1 MKPRTLTSQWGNV
14 TLSLET
20 EQLLSIKG
28 DTDNAVFYGQG
39 YGAAY
44 LRLWQLDLSRRVAS
58 GRLSEVMGN
67 GALRTDIFQRRLGLV
82 ELAKIAE
89 LDDKNAP
96 PDSWQATQFQHI
108 TAYIA
113 GINQAIKDL
122 KIRPIECLL
131 LRYKPELFTTTDSY
145 LLGQLKYFINS
156 AWQYELFHTR
166 LANRLTPSQHQQLL
180 STFSLE
186 GEQIPPFPLDE
197 QGEYYPEVIA
207 AFKEGLKGLQHL
219 GLASPDTG
227 SNVIAVNGL
236 LTESGK
242 PILAADPHMG
252 HVNPSFNLLCRLESK
267 EGLSV
272 MGSHFPGSPGIIV
285 GRNTHA
291 AWGMVGI
298 MADNQ
303 DLFWGRID
311 LENEKV
317 ETTQGWEPLT
327 KRTHTIGLT
336 SKRQHTFVTY
346 DYSQGRLMS
355 EKAGYGLFLRW
366 PALDNPSG
374 DITFYQ
380 LAKCHNWTSFREAL
394 RHVKNSPMMV
404 GYADIHGD
412 IGLQSMGYI
421 PKRHSELG
429 SLVLSLT
436 EPLHQWQGYVPFDDL
451 PAEYNPERGYVLYAN
466 QYSTSLFDGK
476 PALSNRWHPP
486 TRALR
491 IEQLIQQTQKH
502 TFETFRQM
510 QDDKKDLFAQKAL
523 AFLLPYIPEDKM
535 LSQWDCDTQQ
545 INASRLFD
553 VWIQHLTDRVLGKVL
568 KRGSR
573 ALYTDFWPSCR
584 WSILNILQY
593 HLQDWQ
599 FEQDALSTLIRE
611 TYASALIA
619 SQKMERPYVEF
630 QHSIKKPLW
639 LNRLLTGRY
648 LYQGGNRE
656 TIHAT
661 RQNADFL
668 TQSQIGNNDTIKTK
682 PYTFGPG
689 FKLIAHLTPQGEC
702 HYLINTPAK
711 GNPFYWKLRHVL
723 ECWQTGARQ
732 KTVLPLCENNHHCND
747 KKE

>member
-1 MKPRTLTSQWGNV
+1 MKPRTLTSPWGAV
-14 TLSLET
+14 SLSLET

-89 LDDKNAP
+89 LNDKNAP
-96 PDSWQATQFQHI
+96 SDSWQATQFQHI

-113 GINQAIKDL
+113 GINQAINDL

-131 LRYKPELFTTTDSY
+131 LRYQPEKFTTTDSY

-156 AWQYELFHTR
+156 AWQYELFNTR
-166 LANRLTPSQHQQLL
+166 LANRLTTSQHQQLL

-186 GEQIPPFPLDE
+186 GNQIPPLPLNE
-197 QGEYYPEVIA
+197 QGEYHPEVIA

-236 LTESGK
+236 FTASGK
-242 PILAADPHMG
+242 PMLAADPHMG
-252 HVNPSFNLLCRLESK
+252 HVNPSFNLLCRLKSD

-285 GRNTHA
+285 GRNAHA

-303 DLFWGRID
+303 DLYWGRID

-317 ETTQGWEPLT
+317 ETTQGWEPLV
-327 KRTHTIGLT
+327 KRTHSIGLS
-336 SKRQHTFVTY
+336 SKRQQSFVTY
-346 DYSQGRLMS
+346 EYSQGRLMS
-355 EKAGYGLFLRW
+355 EKEGYGLFLRW
-366 PALDNPSG
+366 PALDDPSG

-380 LAKCHNWTSFREAL
+380 LAKCHNWASFREAL
-394 RHVKNSPMMV
+394 KHVKNSPMMV

-421 PKRHSELG
+421 PKRHREIG
-429 SLVLSLT
+429 SLILSLT

-451 PAEYNPERGYVLYAN
+451 PTEYNPERGYVLYAN
-466 QYSTSLFDGK
+466 QYSESLFNGK

-491 IEQLIQQTQKH
+491 IEALIQQTKKH
-502 TFETFRQM
+502 TVETFCQL
-510 QDDKKDLFAQKAL
+510 QDDKKDVFAQQAL
-523 AFLLPYIPEDKM
+523 AFLLPYVPEDKI
-535 LSQWDCDTQQ
+535 LSQWDGNTQQ
-545 INASRLFD
+545 LNASRFFD
-553 VWIQHLTDRVLGKVL
+553 VWFQHLTDKVLGKVL

-584 WSILNILQY
+584 WSILNILQH
-593 HLQDWQ
+593 HLQSWQ
-599 FEQDALSTLIRE
+599 FEEKEIPILIRE

-668 TQSQIGNNDTIKTK
+668 TQSQIGNNDTIKIK

-689 FKLIAHLTPQGEC
+689 FKLISSLTPQGEC

-711 GNPFYWKLRHVL
+711 GHPFCWSLRHVL
-723 ECWQTGARQ
+723 KYWQTGIRQ
-732 KTVLPLCENNHHCND
+732 KTTLPLHENNHHCND
-747 KKE
+747 QKE

>member
-1 MKPRTLTSQWGNV
+1 MKPRTLTSQWGDV

-89 LDDKNAP
+89 LNDKNAP
-96 PDSWQATQFQHI
+96 KDSWQATQFQHI

-113 GINQAIKDL
+113 GINQAINDL

-131 LRYKPELFTTTDSY
+131 LRYQPEKFTTTDSY

-156 AWQYELFHTR
+156 AWQYELFNTR
-166 LANRLTPSQHQQLL
+166 LANRLTTSQHQQLL

-186 GEQIPPFPLDE
+186 GNQIPPLPLNE

-227 SNVIAVNGL
+227 SNVIAVNGSF
-236 LTESGK
+236 TASGK

-252 HVNPSFNLLCRLESK
+252 HVNPSFNLLCRLESD

-285 GRNTHA
+285 GRNSHA

-311 LENEKV
+311 LKNEKV
-317 ETTQGWEPLT
+317 ETINGWEALT

-355 EKAGYGLFLRW
+355 EKAGYGLFLR
-366 PALDNPSG
+366 
-374 DITFYQ
+374 
-380 LAKCHNWTSFREAL
+380 
-394 RHVKNSPMMV
+394 
-404 GYADIHGD
+404 
-412 IGLQSMGYI
+412 
-421 PKRHSELG
+421 
-429 SLVLSLT
+429 
-436 EPLHQWQGYVPFDDL
+436 
-451 PAEYNPERGYVLYAN
+451 
-466 QYSTSLFDGK
+466 
-476 PALSNRWHPP
+476 
-486 TRALR
+486 
-491 IEQLIQQTQKH
+491 
-502 TFETFRQM
+502 
-510 QDDKKDLFAQKAL
+510 
-523 AFLLPYIPEDKM
+523 
-535 LSQWDCDTQQ
+535 
-545 INASRLFD
+545 
-553 VWIQHLTDRVLGKVL
+553 
-568 KRGSR
+568 
-573 ALYTDFWPSCR
+573 
-584 WSILNILQY
+584 
-593 HLQDWQ
+593 
-599 FEQDALSTLIRE
+599 
-611 TYASALIA
+611 
-619 SQKMERPYVEF
+619 
-630 QHSIKKPLW
+630 
-639 LNRLLTGRY
+639 
-648 LYQGGNRE
+648 
-656 TIHAT
+656 
-661 RQNADFL
+661 
-668 TQSQIGNNDTIKTK
+668 
-682 PYTFGPG
+682 
-689 FKLIAHLTPQGEC
+689 
-702 HYLINTPAK
+702 
-711 GNPFYWKLRHVL
+711 
-723 ECWQTGARQ
+723 
-732 KTVLPLCENNHHCND
+732 
-747 KKE
+747 

>member
-1 MKPRTLTSQWGNV
+1 MKPRTLTSPWGTV
-14 TLSLET
+14 SLSLET
-20 EQLLSIKG
+20 EQLLNIKG

-89 LDDKNAP
+89 LNDKNALS
-96 PDSWQATQFQHI
+96 DSWQATQFQHI

-113 GINQAIKDL
+113 GINQAINDL

-131 LRYKPELFTTTDSY
+131 LRYQPEKFTTTDSY

-156 AWQYELFHTR
+156 AWQYELFNTR
-166 LANRLTPSQHQQLL
+166 LANRLTTSQHQQLL

-186 GEQIPPFPLDE
+186 GNQIPPLPLNE
-197 QGEYYPEVIA
+197 QGEYHSEVIA

-236 LTESGK
+236 FTESGK
-242 PILAADPHMG
+242 PMLAADPHMG
-252 HVNPSFNLLCRLESK
+252 HVNPSFNLLCRLKSD

-285 GRNTHA
+285 GRNAYA

-303 DLFWGRID
+303 DLYLGRID

-317 ETTQGWEPLT
+317 ETTQGWEPLV
-327 KRTHTIGLT
+327 KRTHSIGLS
-336 SKRQHTFVTY
+336 SKRQQSFVTY
-346 DYSQGRLMS
+346 EYSQGRLMS
-355 EKAGYGLFLRW
+355 EKEGYGLFLRW
-366 PALDNPSG
+366 PALDDPSG

-380 LAKCHNWTSFREAL
+380 LAKCHNWASFREAL
-394 RHVKNSPMMV
+394 KHVKNSPMMV

-421 PKRHSELG
+421 PKRHREIG
-429 SLVLSLT
+429 SLILSLT
-436 EPLHQWQGYVPFDDL
+436 EPSHQWQGYVPFDDL
-451 PAEYNPERGYVLYAN
+451 PTEYNPERGYVLYAN
-466 QYSTSLFDGK
+466 QYSESLFNGK

-491 IEQLIQQTQKH
+491 IEALIQQTKKH
-502 TFETFRQM
+502 TVETFCQL
-510 QDDKKDLFAQKAL
+510 QDDKKDVFAQQAL
-523 AFLLPYIPEDKM
+523 AFLLPYVPEDKI
-535 LSQWDCDTQQ
+535 LSQWDGDTQQ
-545 INASRLFD
+545 LNASRFFD
-553 VWIQHLTDRVLGKVL
+553 VWFQHLTDKVLGKVL

-584 WSILNILQY
+584 WSILNILQH
-593 HLQDWQ
+593 HLQSWQ
-599 FEQDALSTLIRE
+599 FEEKELPILIRE

-648 LYQGGNRE
+648 FYQGGNRE
-656 TIHAT
+656 TVHAT

-668 TQSQIGNNDTIKTK
+668 TQSQIGNNDTIKIK

-689 FKLIAHLTPQGEC
+689 FKLISSLTPQGEC

-711 GNPFYWKLRHVL
+711 GHPFCWSLRHVL
-723 ECWQTGARQ
+723 KCWQTGIRQ
-732 KTVLPLCENNHHCND
+732 KTTLPLRENNHHCND
-747 KKE
+747 QKE

>member
-1 MKPRTLTSQWGNV
+1 MKPRTLTSPWGTV
-14 TLSLET
+14 SLSLET
-20 EQLLSIKG
+20 EQLLNIKG

-89 LDDKNAP
+89 LNDKNAP
-96 PDSWQATQFQHI
+96 SDSWQATQFQHI

-113 GINQAIKDL
+113 GINQAINDL

-131 LRYKPELFTTTDSY
+131 LRYQPEKFTTTDSY

-156 AWQYELFHTR
+156 AWQYELFNTR
-166 LANRLTPSQHQQLL
+166 LANRLTTSQHQQLL

-186 GEQIPPFPLDE
+186 GNQIPPLPLNE
-197 QGEYYPEVIA
+197 QGEYHSEVIA

-236 LTESGK
+236 FTESGK
-242 PILAADPHMG
+242 PMLAADPHMG
-252 HVNPSFNLLCRLESK
+252 HVNPSFNLLCRLKSD

-285 GRNTHA
+285 GRNAYA

-303 DLFWGRID
+303 DLYWGRID

-317 ETTQGWEPLT
+317 ETTQGWEPLV
-327 KRTHTIGLT
+327 KRTHSIGLS
-336 SKRQHTFVTY
+336 SKRQQSFVTY
-346 DYSQGRLMS
+346 EYSQGRLMS
-355 EKAGYGLFLRW
+355 EKEGYGLFLRW
-366 PALDNPSG
+366 PALDDPSG

-380 LAKCHNWTSFREAL
+380 LAKCHNWASFREAL
-394 RHVKNSPMMV
+394 KHVKNSPMMV

-421 PKRHSELG
+421 PKRHREIG
-429 SLVLSLT
+429 SLILSLT
-436 EPLHQWQGYVPFDDL
+436 EPSHQWQGYVPFDDL
-451 PAEYNPERGYVLYAN
+451 PTEYNPERGYVLYAN
-466 QYSTSLFDGK
+466 QYSESLFNGK

-491 IEQLIQQTQKH
+491 IEALIQQTKKH
-502 TFETFRQM
+502 TVETFCQL
-510 QDDKKDLFAQKAL
+510 QDDKKDVFAQQAL
-523 AFLLPYIPEDKM
+523 AFLLPYVPEDKI
-535 LSQWDCDTQQ
+535 LSQWDGDTQQ
-545 INASRLFD
+545 LNASRFFD
-553 VWIQHLTDRVLGKVL
+553 VWFQHLTDKVLGKVL

-584 WSILNILQY
+584 WSILNILQH
-593 HLQDWQ
+593 HLQSWQ
-599 FEQDALSTLIRE
+599 FEEKEIPILIRE

-648 LYQGGNRE
+648 FYQGGNRE
-656 TIHAT
+656 TVHAT

-668 TQSQIGNNDTIKTK
+668 TQSQIGNNDTIKIK

-689 FKLIAHLTPQGEC
+689 FKLISSLTPQGEC

-711 GNPFYWKLRHVL
+711 GHPFCWSLRHVL
-723 ECWQTGARQ
+723 KCWQTGIRQ
-732 KTVLPLCENNHHCND
+732 KTTLPLRENNHHCND
-747 KKE
+747 QKE